1 MAFSVTLMTAQ
12 CGTLCMTWS
21 VDLYAPSCLACIM
34 TAAHVPVCVLPM
46 LLGHCSGVGAAAAA
60 AAMAAA
66 LLRQLGEVEGHCT
79 CAKHQTSCD

>member
-1 MAFSVTLMTAQ
+1 MVWRALLFEQKVACTLMTAQ

-46 LLGHCSGVGAAAAA
+46 LLGHCNIIPTTMPPVNIE
-60 AAMAAA
+60 A
-66 LLRQLGEVEGHCT
+66 LFI
-79 CAKHQTSCD
+79 